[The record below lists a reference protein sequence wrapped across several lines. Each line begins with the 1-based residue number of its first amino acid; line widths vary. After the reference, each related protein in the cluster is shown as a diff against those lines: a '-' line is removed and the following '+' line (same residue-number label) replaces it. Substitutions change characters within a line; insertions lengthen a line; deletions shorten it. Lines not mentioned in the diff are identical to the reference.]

1 MKKFVLLALISLA
14 TVVGFVSCAK
24 KGTCDACGKE
34 NVTVKEKE
42 AFGEKAYLCED
53 CAKIF
58 DAGMKLL
65 NQ

>member
-24 KGTCDACGKE
+24 KGTCDECGKE
-34 NVTVKEKE
+34 NVTLQERKYQGKT
-42 AFGEKAYLCED
+42 GHLCED
-53 CAKIF
+53 CAKGF
-58 DAGMKLL
+58 DEAMKAL

>member
-24 KGTCDACGKE
+24 KGTCDVSGKE
-34 NVTVKEKE
+34 NDTLKEKK
-42 AFGEKAYLCED
+42 AFGETAYLCED
-53 CAKIF
+53 CAKLF
-58 DAGMKLL
+58 DAGMNLL

>member
-1 MKKFVLLALISLA
+1 MAR
-14 TVVGFVSCAK
+14 
-24 KGTCDACGKE
+24 TCDVCGKE

-53 CAKIF
+53 CAKLF